1 MKPDLSRYAPP
12 GMDIKVEKRV
22 MGWGMT
28 FSALF
33 SLSFFLRFSDGLK
46 RLYWNNGAG
55 RTLKANAVMPDF
67 AQLLGGA
74 LLGFLILALCMA
86 AFIPIHYAYHHQG
99 SKSVYLMR
107 RLPDRWERHRRCWTL
122 PLCAVLLCLAAAF
135 VLLLIYFAVYMLAT
149 PKACLTPGQWRK
161 IWSVRI

>member
-12 GMDIKVEKRV
+12 GLDLKPEKRV
-22 MGWGMT
+22 FVWGMGLST
-28 FSALF
+28 LF
-33 SLSFFLRFSDGLK
+33 SLFFLSEFASQRAG
-46 RLYWNNGAG
+46 LYWTFGAKP
-55 RTLKANAVMPDF
+55 TLRPDAVMLDF
-67 AQLLGGA
+67 VDILHPFLM
-74 LLGFLILALCMA
+74 GFLILALCMA

-122 PLCAVLLCLAAAF
+122 PLCGVLLCLAAAF
-135 VLLLIYFAVYMLAT
+135 VLLLIYFAIYMLAT
-149 PKACLTPGQWRK
+149 PKACLMPGQWRK